1 MPIPLSAR
9 EACWRVTGCSSA
21 AHGTTFPP
29 PSRTGTSPCARAR
42 GHVMHYQSLKRPQK
56 IPRQIANPMFCLA
69 YGYYVILGGARREL
83 PFPDDMLHLGRFV
96 VHLIIPP
103 IPSRARETAVQNT
116 PTTDDTQITQL
127 RGFPSSEGG

>member
-1 MPIPLSAR
+1 MLIPLSAR

-21 AHGTTFPP
+21 AHGTTFP

-69 YGYYVILGGARREL
+69 YGYYVILGGGSKGTAFPGRYAPPGQICRPSHHSSNSIPCTRDGCPKHTNHRRYA
-83 PFPDDMLHLGRFV
+83 DY
-96 VHLIIPP
+96 
-103 IPSRARETAVQNT
+103 AVTRLSQ
-116 PTTDDTQITQL
+116 Q
-127 RGFPSSEGG
+127 